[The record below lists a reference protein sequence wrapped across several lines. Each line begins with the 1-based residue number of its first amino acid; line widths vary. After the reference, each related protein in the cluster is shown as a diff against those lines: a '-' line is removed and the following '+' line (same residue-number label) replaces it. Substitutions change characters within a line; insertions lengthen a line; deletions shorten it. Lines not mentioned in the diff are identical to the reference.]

1 MNSGG
6 MFDYVMWK
14 EEKMRNDDWDDE
26 NETRLRVIMEKER
39 EIKELKRKWNMLDLK
54 THDLIVGAKTRSS
67 AERQVVLDTETTGF
81 YNSDGIVELSILE
94 IVNGVYTGIHIH
106 YYINPIIKS
115 SEAAE
120 KVHNLSYDRLK
131 GEPTFD
137 QVAESIISFIGHSQ
151 IIAHNANFDMRML
164 NNELQRTGWTPYP
177 ESRFID
183 TLKIAREQFPGEKNS
198 LDALCTRFQINNQA
212 RSETG
217 NHNAF
222 DDTLLLYEVYK
233 CLVCQGS

>member
-1 MNSGG
+1 MNSSGT
-6 MFDYVMWK
+6 FDYTMWK
-14 EEKMRNDDWDDE
+14 EEKIRNNEWDGE
-26 NETRLRVIMEKER
+26 NESRLRVIMEKER
-39 EIKELKRKWNMLDLK
+39 EVKELKRKWNMLDLQS
-54 THDLIVGAKTRSS
+54 HNSIVGAKTRSS
-67 AERQVVLDTETTGF
+67 TARQVVLDTETTGF

-94 IVNGVYTGIHIH
+94 IVNGVYTGVHIH

-120 KVHNLSYDRLK
+120 KVHNLTCERLK
-131 GEPTFD
+131 GQPIFEQFAD
-137 QVAESIISFIGHSQ
+137 NIISFIGHSQ
-151 IIAHNANFDMRML
+151 IIAHNARFDMRML
-164 NNELQRTGWTPYP
+164 NNELQRAGWMPYP
-177 ESRFID
+177 ETQFID

-198 LDALCTRFQINNQA
+198 LDALCTRFQIDNQM

-233 CLVCQGS
+233 RLMCYGS